1 MSVTQFPNLY
11 RVLGIDPLQEIVPV
25 APAFLQPATDPL
37 APLLLEMIARG
48 VSSTQTEI
56 HQPLTDEEIKSL
68 FEQLDLN
75 VKNTIDG
82 KVWELDGKQEEWN
95 YGATHRF
102 DKKLTFFNAVLS
114 SLGDKDSLIH
124 SYRTLPK
131 QTQLQI
137 EMHLYILCHLQRY
150 DSNENFGPE
159 GFRCIEQLYEIIKK
173 TK

>member
-1 MSVTQFPNLY
+1 MSATQFPNLY
-11 RVLGIDPLQEIVPV
+11 RVLGIEPLQEIVPV
-25 APAFLQPATDPL
+25 APALLQPATDPL

-48 VSSTQTEI
+48 IPSTQTKI
-56 HQPLTDEEIKSL
+56 HQPLTDEEVKSS

-75 VKNTIDG
+75 VKNAIDG
-82 KVWELDGKQEEWN
+82 KVWELDGKKEEWN

-114 SLGDKDSLIH
+114 ALVDKDALMH
-124 SYRTLPK
+124 SYRTLPERA
-131 QTQLQI
+131 QLQI

-159 GFRCIEQLYEIIKK
+159 GFRCIEQLYEEIKK
-173 TK
+173 AK